1 MTRANEPIIRVIN
14 VSRFFEM
21 GDERVTAL
29 NRVSLDIQPGEFVGL
44 TGPSGS
50 GKSTL
55 LYVMSGMDRPSS
67 GDIWVRG
74 AKISDMDEN
83 ALANYRRSGI
93 GFVFQSF
100 NLVSS
105 MTALQNVELPLIFAG
120 ASVGKRRARAT
131 ELLQRVGLGSRIGHK
146 PNQLSGGQQQRVAIA
161 RALVNDPAVIY
172 ADEPTGNL
180 DSTVGAEVMSLL
192 QALND
197 EGRTIVLI
205 SHDPEVVRSAGRVV
219 RLKDGSIVED
229 SAGQVGVG
237 LERVTH
243 SKAADS

>member
-1 MTRANEPIIRVIN
+1 MSQQQHERNERNGQNWQNEPNEPIIRVVD
-14 VSRFFEM
+14 VSRYFEM

-29 NRVSLDIQPGEFVGL
+29 NRVSLDIQRGEFIGL

-67 GDIWVRG
+67 GEIWVQG

-83 ALANYRRSGI
+83 ALAQYRRSGI

-100 NLVSS
+100 NLVDS

-120 ASVGKRRARAT
+120 TAVSRRRARAT
-131 ELLQRVGLGSRIGHK
+131 ELLQRVGLGTRIGHK

-180 DSTVGAEVMSLL
+180 DSTVGAEVMKLL
-192 QALND
+192 HDLND

-205 SHDPEVVRSAGRVV
+205 SHDPEVVRGAGRVV
-219 RLKDGSIVED
+219 RLKDGKIV
-229 SAGQVGVG
+229 
-237 LERVTH
+237 
-243 SKAADS
+243 